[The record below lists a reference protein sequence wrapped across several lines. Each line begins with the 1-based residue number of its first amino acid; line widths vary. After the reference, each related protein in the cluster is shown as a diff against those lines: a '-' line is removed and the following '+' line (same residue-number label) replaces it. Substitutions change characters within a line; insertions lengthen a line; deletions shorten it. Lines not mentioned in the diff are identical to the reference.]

1 MSTHEVKTVW
11 AGGMAFD
18 SQIGDHSIR
27 IDNSVKG
34 GGNNTGPLPKPL
46 LLSALSGC
54 TGIDVISILEK
65 MRVTYTDLAIE
76 VSGTL
81 SEEVP
86 KVYTHIHVTY
96 KIKVAPEDQD
106 KMVKAVDLS
115 LNKYCGVTVMLS
127 KACPID
133 HSIEFL

>member
-27 IDNSVKG
+27 IDNSIKG
-34 GGNNTGPLPKPL
+34 GGTNTGPLPKPL

-54 TGIDVISILEK
+54 TGIDVISILDK
-65 MRVTYTDLAIE
+65 MRVTYSDLAIE

-86 KVYTHIHVTY
+86 KIYTHIQVTY

-106 KMVKAVDLS
+106 KMAKAVDLS

-127 KACPID
+127 KSCPID
-133 HSIEFL
+133 HSIVYL